1 MRDGVGLEGRA
12 SCRRWPVFKEI
23 PMADDNRNTI
33 YIIDVTNRDG
43 VQTSQLGLA
52 KIEKTIINM
61 YLDQMGVF
69 QSEAGFPTTNHE
81 TSYLK
86 GNIELVNI
94 GAIKRLRISGWLRAI
109 KADIEL
115 AREMV
120 PDLKHVNISIS
131 TSPQMINGK
140 WSGERTFKDVVK
152 LMTDAI
158 DRARE
163 LEFETIGVNA
173 EDGSR
178 TPIEELIEFS
188 LAAKGHGATRVR
200 YCDTLGYD
208 DPFTSYDR
216 MKTLAE
222 EVGLDIELHAH
233 NDLGMGVACS
243 VAGAKGA
250 IDGGVDAYINTT
262 INGIGERAGNAD
274 MISCL
279 LAIEKS
285 SGLEGRY
292 DLDPAID
299 LTKSWRIAKYA
310 AYAFGVPIPV
320 NQVGVGRNAFAHE
333 SGIHADGALKDR
345 RNYEL
350 YDCEELGRGDP
361 EIIETGRMITT
372 GAYGGIKGFRNVYDR
387 LEIEFHSDKEAREI
401 LDLVRLA
408 NVTTGKPL
416 TEDELRFVAT
426 YPDQA
431 RKILT
436 LTTYQEPEIAA
447 MRTAVT
453 RKTGFPWEKTLD

>member
-1 MRDGVGLEGRA
+1 M
-12 SCRRWPVFKEI
+12 SQ
-23 PMADDNRNTI
+23 NTI
-33 YIIDVTNRDG
+33 YFIDVTNRDG

-81 TSYLK
+81 TNYLK
-86 GNIELVNI
+86 GNLELVEE
-94 GAIKRLRISGWLRAI
+94 GAIKRLRIAGWLRAI

-115 AREMV
+115 AKEMV
-120 PDLKHVNISIS
+120 PGLEHANISIS

-140 WSGERTFKDVVK
+140 WKGERTFDDVINMM
-152 LMTDAI
+152 LEAI
-158 DRARE
+158 GRAYE
-163 LEFETIGVNA
+163 LGYKTIAVNA

-178 TPIEELIEFS
+178 TSMDDLIKFAS
-188 LAAKGHGATRVR
+188 AAKGGGAVRIR

-208 DPFTSYDR
+208 DPFTVYDR
-216 MKTLAE
+216 MKELAE
-222 EVGLDIELHAH
+222 KVQLDIELHCH
-233 NDLGMGVACS
+233 NDLGMAVACS

-262 INGIGERAGNAD
+262 VNGIGERAGNAD
-274 MISCL
+274 LISCL
-279 LAIEKS
+279 LAIKKS

-292 DLDPAID
+292 HVDPNID
-299 LTKSWRIAKYA
+299 LTHSWRLAKYA
-310 AYAFGVPIPV
+310 SYAFGVPIPV

-350 YDCEELGRGDP
+350 YDCEELGRGEP
-361 EIIETGRMITT
+361 EIVETGRMITT
-372 GAYGGIKGFRNVYDR
+372 GAYGGVKGFRNVYDR
-387 LEIEFHSDKEAREI
+387 LEVEFSSDEEAREI

-416 TEDELRFVAT
+416 TEDELKFVAK
-426 YPDQA
+426 YPEEA
-431 RKILT
+431 RAILT
-436 LTTYQEPEIAA
+436 LSIYQEPKLKDK
-447 MRTAVT
+447 RTRVT
-453 RKTGFPWEKTLD
+453 RKVGFPWEKASGDKR

>member
-1 MRDGVGLEGRA
+1 M
-12 SCRRWPVFKEI
+12 SQ
-23 PMADDNRNTI
+23 NTI

-69 QSEAGFPTTNHE
+69 QSESGFPTTNHE
-81 TSYLK
+81 TNYLR
-86 GNIELVNI
+86 GNLELAEI
-94 GAIKRLRISGWLRAI
+94 GAIKRCRIAGWLRAI

-115 AREMV
+115 CKDMV
-120 PDLKHVNISIS
+120 PELEHVNISIS

-140 WSGERTFKDVVK
+140 WKGERTFDDVTK
-152 LMTDAI
+152 LMVDALNK
-158 DRARE
+158 AYE
-163 LEFETIGVNA
+163 IGFKTVAVNA

-178 TPIEELIEFS
+178 TPMDELIRFAV
-188 LAAKGHGATRVR
+188 AAKENGATRIR

-208 DPFTSYDR
+208 DPFTVYDR
-216 MKTLAE
+216 MRELAQQ
-222 EVGLDIELHAH
+222 VKLDIEMHCH
-233 NDLGMGVACS
+233 NDLGMAVACS

-250 IDGGVDAYINTT
+250 VDGGVDAYINTT

-274 MISCL
+274 LISCL
-279 LAIEKS
+279 LAFTKS

-292 DLDPAID
+292 KIDPNID
-299 LTKSWRIAKYA
+299 LTHSWRLAKYA
-310 AYAFGVPIPV
+310 SYAFGVPIPV

-350 YDCEELGRGDP
+350 YDCEELGRGEP
-361 EIIETGRMITT
+361 EIVETGRMITT
-372 GAYGGIKGFRNVYDR
+372 GAYGGVKGFRNVYDR
-387 LEIEFHSDKEAREI
+387 LEVEFGSDEEAREI

-416 TEDELRFVAT
+416 TEDELKFVAQ
-426 YPDQA
+426 YPEQA
-431 RKILT
+431 RTILT
-436 LTTYQEPEIAA
+436 LSIYQEPKLKDK
-447 MRTAVT
+447 RTRVT
-453 RKTGFPWEKTLD
+453 RKVGFPWEKASGGEKK

>member
-1 MRDGVGLEGRA
+1 M
-12 SCRRWPVFKEI
+12 SQK
-23 PMADDNRNTI
+23 TI
-33 YIIDVTNRDG
+33 YFIDVTNRDG

-81 TSYLK
+81 TNYLK
-86 GNIELVNI
+86 GNLELAEV
-94 GAIKRLRISGWLRAI
+94 GAIKRCRIAGWLRAI

-115 AREMV
+115 AMDMV
-120 PDLKHVNISIS
+120 PGLEHVNISIS
-131 TSPQMINGK
+131 TSQQMINGK
-140 WSGERTFKDVVK
+140 WKGERTFDDVVD
-152 LMTDAI
+152 LMQQALA
-158 DRARE
+158 RAYE
-163 LEFETIGVNA
+163 IGFETVAVNA

-178 TPIEELIEFS
+178 TSMDDLIKFA
-188 LAAKGHGATRVR
+188 LAAKEGGAVRIR

-208 DPFTSYDR
+208 DPFTVYDR
-216 MKTLAE
+216 MKELAE
-222 EVGLDIELHAH
+222 AVQLDIELHSH
-233 NDLGMGVACS
+233 NDLGMAVACS

-262 INGIGERAGNAD
+262 VNGVGERAGNAD
-274 MISCL
+274 LISCL
-279 LAIEKS
+279 LALMKS

-292 DLDPAID
+292 KIDPSID
-299 LTKSWRIAKYA
+299 LTNSWKLAKYA
-310 AYAFGVPIPV
+310 SYAFGIPIPV

-350 YDCEELGRGDP
+350 YDCEELGRGEP
-361 EIIETGRMITT
+361 EIVETGRMITT

-387 LEIEFHSDKEAREI
+387 LEVEFHSDEEAREI

-416 TEDELRFVAT
+416 TEDELKFVAQ
-426 YPDQA
+426 YPEQA
-431 RKILT
+431 RTILT
-436 LTTYQEPEIAA
+436 LSMYQEPKLKEK
-447 MRTAVT
+447 RTKVT
-453 RKTGFPWEKTLD
+453 RKVGFPWERAAEKK

>member
-1 MRDGVGLEGRA
+1 
-12 SCRRWPVFKEI
+12 
-23 PMADDNRNTI
+23 MAQKTI
-33 YIIDVTNRDG
+33 YFIDVTNRDG

-81 TSYLK
+81 TNYLK
-86 GNIELVNI
+86 GNLELVEE
-94 GAIKRLRISGWLRAI
+94 GGIKRLRIAGWLRAI
-109 KADIEL
+109 NADIEL

-120 PDLKHVNISIS
+120 PELEHVNISIS

-140 WSGERTFKDVVK
+140 WKGERTLDDVID
-152 LMTDAI
+152 LMQQALN
-158 DRARE
+158 RALE
-163 LEFETIGVNA
+163 LEFKTVAVNA

-178 TPIEELIEFS
+178 TPMEDLMKFAE
-188 LAAKGHGATRVR
+188 AAREGGATRIR

-208 DPFTSYDR
+208 DPFTTYDR
-216 MKTLAE
+216 MKELAE
-222 EVGLDIELHAH
+222 AVKLDIELHCH

-243 VAGAKGA
+243 VAGAAGA

-262 INGIGERAGNAD
+262 VNGIGERAGNAD
-274 MISCL
+274 LLSCL
-279 LAIEKS
+279 LALKKS

-292 DLDPAID
+292 RLDPNLDITHA
-299 LTKSWRIAKYA
+299 WRLAKYA
-310 AYAFGVPIPV
+310 SYAFGVPIPV

-350 YDCEELGRGDP
+350 YDCEELGRGEP
-361 EIIETGRMITT
+361 EIVETGRMITT
-372 GAYGGIKGFRNVYDR
+372 GAYGGVKGFRNVYDR
-387 LEIEFHSDKEAREI
+387 LEVEFGSDEEAREI

-416 TEDELRFVAT
+416 TEDELKFVAK
-426 YPDQA
+426 YPEQA
-431 RKILT
+431 RTILT
-436 LTTYQEPEIAA
+436 LSIYQEPKLKER
-447 MRTAVT
+447 RTRVT
-453 RKTGFPWEKTLD
+453 RKVGFPWEKASGEKR

>member
-1 MRDGVGLEGRA
+1 M
-12 SCRRWPVFKEI
+12 SQ
-23 PMADDNRNTI
+23 NTI

-52 KIEKTIINM
+52 KLEKTIINM
-61 YLDQMGVF
+61 YLDQLGVF

-81 TSYLK
+81 TNYLK
-86 GNIELVNI
+86 GNLELVQI

-120 PDLKHVNISIS
+120 PDLVHTNISIS

-140 WSGERTFKDVVK
+140 WKGERTFDDVTRMMREA
-152 LMTDAI
+152 LE
-158 DRARE
+158 RA
-163 LEFETIGVNA
+163 LEIGFETVAVNA

-178 TPIEELIEFS
+178 TPVEELMSFAQ
-188 LAAKGHGATRVR
+188 AAKEGGAARIR

-208 DPFTSYDR
+208 DPFTVYDR
-216 MKTLAE
+216 MKLLAE
-222 EVGLDIELHAH
+222 EVKMDIELHCH
-233 NDLGMGVACS
+233 NDLGLGVACS
-243 VAGAKGA
+243 VAGAMGA
-250 IDGGVDAYINTT
+250 VDGGVDAYVNTT
-262 INGIGERAGNAD
+262 VNGIGERAGNAD
-274 MISCL
+274 LLSCL
-279 LAIEKS
+279 LAIKKS

-292 DLDPAID
+292 KLDPEID
-299 LTKSWRIAKYA
+299 LTHAWRLAKYA
-310 AYAFGVPIPV
+310 SYAFGVPIPV

-350 YDCEELGRGDP
+350 YDCEELGRGEP

-387 LEIEFHSDKEAREI
+387 LEVEFHSDEEAREI
-401 LDLVRLA
+401 LDLVRFA

-416 TEDELRFVAT
+416 TEDELKFVAQ
-426 YPDQA
+426 YPQQA
-431 RKILT
+431 RAIMT
-436 LTTYQEPEIAA
+436 LSLYQEPKLKEK
-447 MRTAVT
+447 RTKVT
-453 RKTGFPWEKTLD
+453 RKVGFPWDKPASEKRQT